1 MIKLKVLKEDLEQ
14 IKQDFES
21 LSDEDKKRALSFPVL
36 WRAKRIQQLAKKA
49 RGISAQSEKEKE
61 DQAAIAALAQ
71 EPKGSEEDQK
81 EIDSKKLENLLKLFR
96 KEWLRKPI
104 QKINDITQDGS
115 PLGWRKKHKI
125 LIDVIEKEIVNS
137 KIGWDA
143 KVYGKKKDFLNNY
156 WPEIEWLA
164 KNLRRIGP
172 RTVSEFNFEKL
183 TQETTTLIEEF
194 YELRT
199 SK

>member
-14 IKQDFES
+14 IKQDFQS
-21 LSDEDKKRALSFPVL
+21 LSDEDKRKVLDFPVL

-49 RGISAQSEKEKE
+49 RAVTAQSEKEKE
-61 DQAAIAALAQ
+61 DQATIAALAR

-81 EIDSKKLENLLKLFR
+81 EIDSKRLENLLKLFR
-96 KEWLRKPI
+96 KEWLRKSI
-104 QKINDITQDGS
+104 QKINDITQDGG
-115 PLGWRKKHKI
+115 PLDWRKKHKI
-125 LIDVIEKEIVNS
+125 LINVIEKEIVNS

-172 RTVSEFNFEKL
+172 RTASESNLKKL
-183 TQETTTLIEEF
+183 SDETSVLIEKF
-194 YELRT
+194 YELQT